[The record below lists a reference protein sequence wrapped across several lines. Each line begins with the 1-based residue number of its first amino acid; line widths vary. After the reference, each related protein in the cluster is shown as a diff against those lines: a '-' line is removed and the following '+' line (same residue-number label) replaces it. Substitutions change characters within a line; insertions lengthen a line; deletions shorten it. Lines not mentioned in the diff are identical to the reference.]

1 MAESVP
7 VVLPCRF
14 AGGGLSMQTTT
25 SRVSAE
31 GVFVRC
37 LVSPKEGSPIEL
49 WLTLPGLKKP
59 LEARGVLTER
69 VNPGAQEAGFFV
81 RFGALSPEARS
92 AIDTL
97 LRGKGVAVQRQPA
110 AAAPRPAAPRP
121 AAPPAVPPAVP
132 IAERRTWQ
140 RIPTRFLVRWASPK
154 EFLVAYSDNISRG
167 GIFVATPAPPA
178 LREIVELL
186 LELPDGK
193 GPVKTQAEVVQRVTA
208 AEARQSGRVAG
219 AGLQFI
225 GGDDAFRARLDAC
238 IESLL
243 LR

>member
-7 VVLPCRF
+7 AVLPCRF
-14 AGGGLSMQTTT
+14 SGGGLSMQTTT

-49 WLTLPGLKKP
+49 WLTLPGLRQP
-59 LEARGVLTER
+59 LEAKGVLTER

-92 AIDTL
+92 SLDTL

-110 AAAPRPAAPRP
+110 AKAPAPAA
-121 AAPPAVPPAVP
+121 AKV
-132 IAERRTWQ
+132 AERRTWQ
-140 RIPTRFLVRWASPK
+140 RIPTRLLVRWASPK
-154 EFLVAYSDNISRG
+154 EFLVAYSENISRG
-167 GIFVATPAPPA
+167 GIFIATPTPPA

-193 GPVKTQAEVVQRVTA
+193 GPVAAE
-208 AEARQSGRVAG
+208 EARQGGKVAG

-225 GGDDAFRARLDAC
+225 GADDAFRSRLDAC

>member
-14 AGGGLSMQTTT
+14 SGGGLSMQTTT
-25 SRVSAE
+25 SRVSAD

-69 VNPGAQEAGFFV
+69 VNQGGQEAGFFV

-97 LRGKGVAVQRQPA
+97 VRGKGAAVQRQPA

-121 AAPPAVPPAVP
+121 AVPPSVP
-132 IAERRTWQ
+132 IAERRSWQ

-208 AEARQSGRVAG
+208 EEARQSGRVAG

-225 GGDDAFRARLDAC
+225 GADDAFRSRLDGC